1 MANTI
6 KDQRTRR
13 LAIVGLLVLC
23 GLMVLRVVLAAMGA
37 WGGPSSTPA
46 PSTPASVSAAA
57 PSEGHSPSPAQGSVA
72 VGAKAASLHL
82 DELAQLNG
90 RPLPDFERNPFQY
103 GPTPEEIKAQKQADE
118 LAKNPP
124 PPVAPPPPPVPFRA
138 IGYQQAASG
147 QRVAY
152 LCVSGGGASPG
163 VSGGV
168 GAGGGAGGCAEDQ
181 EPYAVREGQ
190 EFGQHF
196 KVLRIT
202 DSMVEVQ
209 DESYHQT
216 VQLPFPQ

>member
-1 MANTI
+1 MAQTI

-13 LAIVGLLVLC
+13 LAVAGLLVVC
-23 GLMVLRVVLAAMGA
+23 GLMVLRLVLTAAGV
-37 WGGPSSTPA
+37 WGGPGSTAA
-46 PSTPASVSAAA
+46 PSTPAPASGAA
-57 PSEGHSPSPAQGSVA
+57 PSAARGPSAGQGPAAIGRE
-72 VGAKAASLHL
+72 AASLHL
-82 DELAQLNG
+82 EELAQLNG

-103 GPTPEEIKAQKQADE
+103 GPTPEEIKAQKHAED

-152 LCVSGGGASPG
+152 LCVAGGGASPAG
-163 VSGGV
+163 NAGV
-168 GAGGGAGGCAEDQ
+168 GGGGAGGCAEDQ

>member
-1 MANTI
+1 MANSI
-6 KDQRTRR
+6 KDPRTRR
-13 LAIVGLLVLC
+13 WATIALLVLC
-23 GLMVLRVVLAAMGA
+23 AVVLGRLVLSLASV
-37 WGGPSSTPA
+37 WGGPSSTTSSPTPA
-46 PSTPASVSAAA
+46 PAQSGTSSAART
-57 PSEGHSPSPAQGSVA
+57 PSQGPLTPVA
-72 VGAKAASLHL
+72 IGANAASLHL

-103 GPTPEEIKAQKQADE
+103 GPSPEEIKAQKQAEE

-138 IGYQQAASG
+138 IGYQQAAGG

-152 LCVSGGGASPG
+152 LCVSGGGAGPG
-163 VSGGV
+163 A
-168 GAGGGAGGCAEDQ
+168 AGGGGGGGCAEDQ

>member
-1 MANTI
+1 MAKAI
-6 KDQRTRR
+6 KDPRTRR
-13 LAIVGLLVLC
+13 WATIVLLVLC
-23 GLMVLRVVLAAMGA
+23 AVALGRLVLSIADVS
-37 WGGPSSTPA
+37 GGTGSTSGSSTPA
-46 PSTPASVSAAA
+46 SASAAA
-57 PSEGHSPSPAQGSVA
+57 PGSAHRSEPAQGPVET
-72 VGAKAASLHL
+72 GASAATLHL
-82 DELAQLNG
+82 DELAQLNR

-103 GPTPEEIKAQKQADE
+103 GPTPEEIKAQQQAAE
-118 LAKNPP
+118 IAKNPP

-147 QRVAY
+147 QRTAY
-152 LCVSGGGASPG
+152 LCMSGGGAPG
-163 VSGGV
+163 VGGV
-168 GAGGGAGGCAEDQ
+168 GGGGGAGGCAEDQ

>member
-1 MANTI
+1 MANTL

-13 LAIVGLLVLC
+13 LATAGLLVLC
-23 GLMVLRVVLAAMGA
+23 GLMILRVVLAAMGA
-37 WGGPSSTPA
+37 WGGPGSTSPSSPASASTVA
-46 PSTPASVSAAA
+46 PSTARSLAAA
-57 PSEGHSPSPAQGSVA
+57 QGPTA
-72 VGAKAASLHL
+72 TGASAASLHL
-82 DELAQLNG
+82 DELAQLNS

-103 GPTPEEIKAQKQADE
+103 GPTPEEIKAQKQAEE
-118 LAKNPP
+118 LAKNP

-138 IGYQQAASG
+138 IGYQQAAGG

-152 LCVSGGGASPG
+152 LCVSGGGA
-163 VSGGV
+163 
-168 GAGGGAGGCAEDQ
+168 GGAGAAGPGATGAAGSCAEDQ

>member
-1 MANTI
+1 MANMI
-6 KDQRTRR
+6 KDPRTRR
-13 LAIVGLLVLC
+13 WLTIGLLLLCAAGVGRLVLS
-23 GLMVLRVVLAAMGA
+23 LANV
-37 WGGPSSTPA
+37 WGGGGSTSATPTPA
-46 PSTPASVSAAA
+46 PVATAAPGAVRSSSPAEAPVAIGTSAAT
-57 PSEGHSPSPAQGSVA
+57 
-72 VGAKAASLHL
+72 LHL

-103 GPTPEEIKAQKQADE
+103 GPTPEEVKAQKQAAE
-118 LAKNPP
+118 LATNPP

-138 IGYQQAASG
+138 IGYQQAANG

-152 LCVSGGGASPG
+152 LCISGGGAAAGPAAPG
-163 VSGGV
+163 AT
-168 GAGGGAGGCAEDQ
+168 GAAGTCAEDQ
-181 EPYAVREGQ
+181 APYAVREGQ

>member
-6 KDQRTRR
+6 KDPRVRR
-13 LAIVGLLVLC
+13 WATIGLLLVC
-23 GLMVLRVVLAAMGA
+23 AVVLGRLVLSIADVT
-37 WGGPSSTPA
+37 GGPGTTSASLAPHASGAARPSPPETQAPPA
-46 PSTPASVSAAA
+46 TGASAATLN
-57 PSEGHSPSPAQGSVA
+57 
-72 VGAKAASLHL
+72 LH
-82 DELAQLNG
+82 ELAQLNG

-103 GPTPEEIKAQKQADE
+103 GPTPEQIQAQEHAAEI
-118 LAKNPP
+118 AKNPP

-138 IGYQQAASG
+138 IGYQQAANG

-152 LCVSGGGASPG
+152 LCVSGGGAAP
-163 VSGGV
+163 
-168 GAGGGAGGCAEDQ
+168 GAGATGAAGTCAEDQ